1 MTKAPPHA
9 GSPFYNYKGTP
20 THSIVLMAIVNVN
33 YCFVVVDIGAYGRS
47 SDGGTF
53 AKAVFACALL
63 SGSVNLPDDLNV
75 QGLGVMPHV
84 IVGMKH
90 FRLKHFSCDR
100 IQGTD
105 LRMVNINS
113 IPGCHTPDRCQKK
126 HSELWVHGGVFSIE
140 LWNKDRTRLMKL

>member
-1 MTKAPPHA
+1 VTKAPPHA

-75 QGLGVMPHV
+75 QGEVSSFLTAHQH
-84 IVGMKH
+84 IIK
-90 FRLKHFSCDR
+90 
-100 IQGTD
+100 
-105 LRMVNINS
+105 
-113 IPGCHTPDRCQKK
+113 
-126 HSELWVHGGVFSIE
+126 
-140 LWNKDRTRLMKL
+140 RTRTGCDAARRCGR